1 MKVLFLFFPGDSVCV
16 SGDHVQCDRGDVLH
30 VQRIAAHSY
39 ASGLVGVG
47 TSSGDVWAHP
57 SSCHGRFFDV
67 ARTGRGGGGGKA
79 NCTGI

>member
-1 MKVLFLFFPGDSVCV
+1 VKVLFLFFPGDSVCV

-30 VQRIAAHSY
+30 FQRIAAHSY

-47 TSSGDVWAHP
+47 PTSRDVWAHP
-57 SSCHGRFFDV
+57 SPCHGGVFDV
-67 ARTGRGGGGGKA
+67 ARTGRGGGGGKT